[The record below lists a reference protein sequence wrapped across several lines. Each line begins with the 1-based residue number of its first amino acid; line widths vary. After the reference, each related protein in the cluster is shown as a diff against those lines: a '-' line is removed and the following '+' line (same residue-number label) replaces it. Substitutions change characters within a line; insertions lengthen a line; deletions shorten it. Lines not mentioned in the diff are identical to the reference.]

1 MEEAPQRAPE
11 CEFIVKN
18 VIRSHENHPYT
29 LAAYCI
35 SVYISLMPFVIQVL
49 TPVSVGP
56 LLQAGHGQDLLLPAG
71 AGGSSARAKPAGA
84 PVGAAVSPLAPVRA
98 LRAAVPGA
106 AAEEPAHAASPH
118 TPQGGKVEGN
128 VCRRRGQRPARPG
141 GERRWTGAA
150 GARCGRGAVSGG
162 CRGRAGRGAGGG

>member
-35 SVYISLMPFVIQVL
+35 FSVYLTYALRYSSLDTCFSGAIAPGWARTRFAAPSRSGRL
-49 TPVSVGP
+49 LGP
-56 LLQAGHGQDLLLPAG
+56 CP
-71 AGGSSARAKPAGA
+71 PAGA